1 VIGQID
7 YHGIN
12 DCTYKENKKMRKNKL
27 IILIAV
33 MAVMLISLQSYA
45 QGVDKIAQTGMKW
58 LDIPIGARPASL
70 GNAYMAGAPDASSVF
85 WNPAATALVT
95 GTHVFLS
102 QTQWIADINVLAA
115 SGTYEVPDIGTF
127 GVHFMNVSWGTIR
140 ATQFNGQ
147 ATLYDEMGTFEP
159 TDFAIGITYA
169 KQISAK
175 FSVGSNVRYIH
186 ENLLGDFVGAEGSM
200 ANPEEV
206 RAQMDN
212 IAIDLATLFY
222 TGYKDLRFG
231 VSVKNLST
239 EKAYRFETFPLPL
252 TFTFGIAM
260 DLAQAYFLEQ
270 GSPQSLTL
278 LVDAVHPRDFSER
291 VHVGLE
297 YSYDKMF
304 FLRGGYKTNQDE
316 QGLTLGGGIDVE
328 ISDFS
333 LGVDYSYLDF
343 GNFDAVHIFSFDFGF

>member
-1 VIGQID
+1 M
-7 YHGIN
+7 
-12 DCTYKENKKMRKNKL
+12 KKNKR
-27 IILIAV
+27 IIMIAV
-33 MAVMLISLQSYA
+33 MALMLFSLQSYG

-70 GNAYMAGAPDASSVF
+70 GNAYMAGTPDASSVF
-85 WNPAATALVT
+85 WNPAAVALVP

-115 SGTYEVPDIGTF
+115 SGTYEVEGIGTF
-127 GVHFMNVSWGTIR
+127 GVHFMNVSWGSLN
-140 ATQFNGQ
+140 ATQFNGLE
-147 ATLYDEMGTFEP
+147 TLYDEMGTFEP
-159 TDFAIGITYA
+159 QDFAVGITYA
-169 KQISAK
+169 RQISSR
-175 FSVGSNVRYIH
+175 FSVGVNMRYIH
-186 ENLLGDFVGAEGSM
+186 ENLLGDFVGAEGLFT
-200 ANPEEV
+200 NPEEV
-206 RAQMDN
+206 RAEMDI
-212 IAIDLATLFY
+212 IALDLATLFY

-239 EKAYRFETFPLPL
+239 EKAFRFETFPLPL

-260 DLAQAYFLEQ
+260 DVVQAYFLEE
-270 GSPQSLTL
+270 GSAQSLTL

-291 VHVGLE
+291 MHLGME

-304 FLRGGYKTNQDE
+304 FLRGGYKTNHDE
-316 QGLTLGGGIDVE
+316 QGLTLGGGIDVD

>member
-1 VIGQID
+1 
-7 YHGIN
+7 
-12 DCTYKENKKMRKNKL
+12 MRKNKL
-27 IILIAV
+27 LILIAV
-33 MAVMLISLQSYA
+33 IAVMLFSLQGYA

-70 GNAYMAGAPDASSVF
+70 GNAYMAGSPDASSVF
-85 WNPAATALVT
+85 WNPAAVALVP

-115 SGTYEVPDIGTF
+115 AASYEVADIGTF

-140 ATQFNGQ
+140 GTQFNGQ
-147 ATLYDEMGTFEP
+147 SSLYDQTGNFEP
-159 TDFAIGITYA
+159 QDFAVGITYA
-169 KQISAK
+169 KQVSAK
-175 FSVGSNVRYIH
+175 FSVGVNMRYIH
-186 ENLLGDFVGAEGSM
+186 ENLLGDFVGSEGSF

-206 RAQMDN
+206 RAEMD
-212 IAIDLATLFY
+212 ILAFDLATLFY
-222 TGYKDLRFG
+222 TGYNDLRFG

-239 EKAYRFETFPLPL
+239 EKAFRFETFPLPL

-260 DLAQAYFLEQ
+260 DVMQAYFVAP
-270 GSPQSLTL
+270 GSAQSLTL

-291 VHVGLE
+291 VNIGME
-297 YSYDKMF
+297 YGYNKMF
-304 FLRGGYKTNQDE
+304 FVRGGYKTNHDE
-316 QGLTLGGGIDVE
+316 QGLTLGGGIDVN

>member
-1 VIGQID
+1 M
-7 YHGIN
+7 
-12 DCTYKENKKMRKNKL
+12 KKNKL
-27 IILIAV
+27 MILIAIV
-33 MAVMLISLQSYA
+33 AVMLFSLESYG

-70 GNAYMAGAPDASSVF
+70 GNAYMAGSPDASSVF
-85 WNPAATALVT
+85 WNPAAISLVP
-95 GTHVFLS
+95 GAHVFLS

-115 SGTYEVPDIGTF
+115 SGTYEVEDLGTF

-147 ATLYDEMGTFEP
+147 ASLYDQKGTFEP
-159 TDFAIGITYA
+159 QDFAFGITYA
-169 KQISAK
+169 KQVSAK
-175 FSVGSNVRYIH
+175 FSVGANLRYIH
-186 ENLLGDFVGAEGSM
+186 ENLLGDFVGAEGSF

-206 RAQMDN
+206 RAEMDN
-212 IAIDLATLFY
+212 VAIDLATLFY
-222 TGYKDLRFG
+222 TGYHDLRFG

-260 DLAQAYFLEQ
+260 DVLQAYFLEQ
-270 GSPQSLTL
+270 GSAQSLTL

-291 VHVGLE
+291 VHLGVE
-297 YSYDKMF
+297 YGYNQMF
-304 FLRGGYKTNQDE
+304 FLRGGYKTNHDE
-316 QGLTLGGGIDVE
+316 QGLTLGAGLDVD

>member
-1 VIGQID
+1 M
-7 YHGIN
+7 
-12 DCTYKENKKMRKNKL
+12 KKNKL
-27 IILIAV
+27 LILIAV
-33 MAVMLISLQSYA
+33 IAVMLFSLQGYG

-70 GNAYMAGAPDASSVF
+70 GNAYMAGSPDASSVF
-85 WNPAATALVT
+85 WNPAAVALVP

-115 SGTYEVPDIGTF
+115 SGTYEVADIGTF
-127 GVHFMNVSWGTIR
+127 GVHFMNVGWGTIR
-140 ATQFNGQ
+140 GTQFNGQ
-147 ATLYDEMGTFEP
+147 SSLYDQTGNFEP
-159 TDFAIGITYA
+159 QDFAVGITYA
-169 KQISAK
+169 KQVSAK
-175 FSVGSNVRYIH
+175 FSVGVNMRYIH
-186 ENLLGDFVGAEGSM
+186 ENLLGDFVASEGSF
-200 ANPEEV
+200 ASPEEV
-206 RAQMDN
+206 RAEMD
-212 IAIDLATLFY
+212 IVALDLATLFY

-239 EKAYRFETFPLPL
+239 EKAFRFETFPLPL

-260 DLAQAYFLEQ
+260 DVLQAYFLEQ
-270 GSPQSLTL
+270 GSAQSLTL

-291 VHVGLE
+291 VNIGME
-297 YSYDKMF
+297 YGYNKMF
-304 FLRGGYKTNQDE
+304 FLRGGYKTNHDE
-316 QGLTLGGGIDVE
+316 QGLTLGGGIDVN

>member
-1 VIGQID
+1 M
-7 YHGIN
+7 
-12 DCTYKENKKMRKNKL
+12 KKNKL
-27 IILIAV
+27 LILIAIV
-33 MAVMLISLQSYA
+33 AVMLFSLEGYA

-70 GNAYMAGAPDASSVF
+70 GNAYMAGTPDASSVF
-85 WNPAATALVT
+85 WNPAAVALVP

-115 SGTYEVPDIGTF
+115 AGSYEWEDIGTF
-127 GVHFMNVSWGTIR
+127 GVHFMNVSWGTIN

-147 ATLYDEMGTFEP
+147 ASLYDQMGTFEP
-159 TDFAIGITYA
+159 QDFAVGITYA
-169 KQISAK
+169 KQVSAK
-175 FSVGSNVRYIH
+175 FSVGINMRYIH
-186 ENLLGDFVGAEGSM
+186 ENLMGDFVGAEGTLD
-200 ANPEEV
+200 NPEEV
-206 RAQMDN
+206 RAEMD
-212 IAIDLATLFY
+212 IISFDLATLFY

-231 VSVKNLST
+231 VSVKNLSQ
-239 EKAYRFETFPLPL
+239 EKAFRFEAFPLPL

-260 DLAQAYFLEQ
+260 DLAQAYFVEE
-270 GSPQSLTL
+270 GSANSLTL

-291 VHVGLE
+291 VNIGLE
-297 YSYDKMF
+297 YGYNKMI
-304 FLRGGYKTNQDE
+304 FLRGGYKTNHDE
-316 QGLTLGGGIDVE
+316 QGMTLGAGIDVD

>member
-1 VIGQID
+1 
-7 YHGIN
+7 
-12 DCTYKENKKMRKNKL
+12 M
-27 IILIAV
+27 ILIAIV
-33 MAVMLISLQSYA
+33 AVMLFSFESYG

-70 GNAYMAGAPDASSVF
+70 GNAYMAGSPDASSVF
-85 WNPAATALVT
+85 WNPAAISLVP
-95 GTHVFLS
+95 GAHVFLS

-115 SGTYEVPDIGTF
+115 SGTYEVEDLGTF

-147 ATLYDEMGTFEP
+147 ASLYEQKGNFEP
-159 TDFAIGITYA
+159 QDFAFGITYA
-169 KQISAK
+169 KQVSAK
-175 FSVGSNVRYIH
+175 FSVGANLRYIH
-186 ENLLGDFVGAEGSM
+186 ENLLGDFVGAEGSF

-206 RAQMDN
+206 RAEMDN

-222 TGYKDLRFG
+222 TGYHDLRFG

-260 DLAQAYFLEQ
+260 DVLQAYFLEQ
-270 GSPQSLTL
+270 GSAQSLTL

-291 VHVGLE
+291 VHLGVE
-297 YSYDKMF
+297 YGYNQMF
-304 FLRGGYKTNQDE
+304 FLRGGYKTNHDE
-316 QGLTLGGGIDVE
+316 QGMTLGAGLDVD